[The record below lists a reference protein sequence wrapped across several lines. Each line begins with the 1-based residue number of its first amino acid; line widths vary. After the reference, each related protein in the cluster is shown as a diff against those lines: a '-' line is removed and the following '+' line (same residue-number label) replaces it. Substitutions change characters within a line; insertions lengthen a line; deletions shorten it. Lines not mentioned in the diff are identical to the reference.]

1 MQACLLIFFGISAP
15 SLTWHLAL
23 VLLFLPPWRAPDPSV
38 TLAEQLLHHIFS
50 SFHSFFFLRGSFI
63 YLLNGVAA

>member
-50 SFHSFFFLRGSFI
+50 SFHSFFFF
-63 YLLNGVAA
+63 